1 MICAGNFMNTGQE
14 RIRSITSS
22 IKSLVDPK
30 TIVLFGS
37 HAHGVPDEESDIDLL
52 VVDDS
57 GRDKR
62 TVSFEIS
69 RALFPR
75 DYGLDL
81 LVESSEDLE
90 RKMGL
95 QFWRDAITSGAV
107 LYERE

>member
-1 MICAGNFMNTGQE
+1 MHPSNGMNVDQE

-22 IKSLVDPK
+22 IRTLVDP
-30 TIVLFGS
+30 TRIILFGS
-37 HAHGVPDEESDIDLL
+37 HAHGVPDDASDVDLL
-52 VVDDS
+52 VIDDS

-62 TVSFEIS
+62 TVSLEIS

-95 QFWRDAITSGAV
+95 QFWRDAVNSGMV
-107 LYERE
+107 LYERK